1 MNAIRQI
8 NNIRQSFTMFK
19 PKKINVASDDDW
31 ILCELNNTT
40 KTIPISKF
48 NVLKNTNTD
57 ESVIKLKLNLISQY
71 NVCKNAN
78 IDVPV
83 IDIKTT
89 TVDVPVNETKTT
101 TIDDNKINTLVN
113 NTLNNY
119 NFISILY
126 ESFMDI
132 IYEIDTFKIF
142 FIFGEKRIPIIFI

>member
-1 MNAIRQI
+1 
-8 NNIRQSFTMFK
+8 MFK
-19 PKKINVASDDDW
+19 LKKINVAPDDDW

-57 ESVIKLKLNLISQY
+57 ESVIKLKLNPISQY
-71 NVCKNAN
+71 NVCKNTN

-83 IDIKTT
+83 IDI
-89 TVDVPVNETKTT
+89 KTT

-113 NTLNNY
+113 NPVNNY
-119 NFISILY
+119 NWISILY

-132 IYEIDTFKIF
+132 IDEIDIFKIF
-142 FIFGEKRIPIIFI
+142 LIFGENRTPSISI